1 MYISDFNYDLVL
13 VIKMCVVEVKVL
25 LLKMLSGMSYVL
37 GLDYVV
43 VDVQVYA
50 GIELLADGDG
60 TDSRISELHCLIS
73 SARQGWKLW

>member
-1 MYISDFNYDLVL
+1 
-13 VIKMCVVEVKVL
+13 MCVVEVKVL

-37 GLDYVV
+37 GSDYVV
-43 VDVQVYA
+43 VDVPVCA

-60 TDSRISELHCLIS
+60 TDSRISELHSLIS

>member
-1 MYISDFNYDLVL
+1 MYISDFKYDLVL

-25 LLKMLSGMSYVL
+25 LLKMVSGMSYVL

-60 TDSRISELHCLIS
+60 TDSRI
-73 SARQGWKLW
+73 